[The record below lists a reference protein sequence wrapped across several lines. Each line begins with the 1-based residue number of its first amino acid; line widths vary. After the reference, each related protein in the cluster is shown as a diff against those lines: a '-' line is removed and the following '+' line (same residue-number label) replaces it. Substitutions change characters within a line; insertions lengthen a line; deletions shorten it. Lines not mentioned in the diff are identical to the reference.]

1 MKKIIIIFCFLSGI
15 SSFSQ
20 IKISGKVTDSIG
32 NPLELANIILIDA
45 ETDILESFG
54 TSNEK
59 GEYKIQLRKNKSY
72 NFQVSYIV
80 MATFSQLILSKE
92 QDIVKNV
99 KLNENNILDTVQLTY
114 EMPVVISGDTLI
126 YDADSFKTGTERKLE
141 DVLKNLPGVE
151 INDDGEIEGLF

>member
-1 MKKIIIIFCFLSGI
+1 MKKIIIIFCFLFGI

-59 GEYKIQLRKNKSY
+59 GEYKLS
-72 NFQVSYIV
+72 
-80 MATFSQLILSKE
+80 LIH
-92 QDIVKNV
+92 I
-99 KLNENNILDTVQLTY
+99 
-114 EMPVVISGDTLI
+114 
-126 YDADSFKTGTERKLE
+126 
-141 DVLKNLPGVE
+141 
-151 INDDGEIEGLF
+151 